1 MSGDTKKYLSVVW
14 TGARFNTA
22 GGLSP
27 FRVRAE
33 AGTLFCLVCFSVKLK
48 KTRVMTHVKMLFTSV
63 KKKKPTHIKG
73 EVLLSLNLL
82 SVSAIIPWF
91 FTFGI
96 YPALDEVAYY
106 SFYFLYLCFMYSTK
120 NKHWKQ
126 KYVLDITVG
135 AMGAFFTVTFKTP
148 NAYPFKSQ
156 SYHIFTHPQM
166 SCTLQ

>member
-14 TGARFNTA
+14 TGGRFNPA

-33 AGTLFCLVCFSVKLK
+33 AGSLFCLVCFSVKLK

-63 KKKKPTHIKG
+63 KKNPTHIKG

-96 YPALDEVAYY
+96 YLALDEVAYY
-106 SFYFLYLCFMYSTK
+106 SFYFLYLRFMYSIK

-135 AMGAFFTVTFKTP
+135 AMGAFFPVTFKTP
-148 NAYPFKSQ
+148 NAYLFKSQ
-156 SYHIFTHPQM
+156 SYHIFTHPKM